1 MHQKRLI
8 AAKERN
14 GFLDASACI
23 QQFFSFVADTNRN
36 AEVLVGLQE
45 ADDLFAKVVDIDD
58 DFSNLLS
65 ICK

>member
-14 GFLDASACI
+14 GFLDASARI
-23 QQFFSFVADTNRN
+23 QQFFSFVADMDGD

-58 DFSNLLS
+58 DFSKSGLL
-65 ICK
+65 